1 VKGTWQG
8 SGTWQTSGLDVG
20 GLVAAA
26 AAIAAACWAA
36 EVVLQLLWYIV
47 AVLGAAIVGTV
58 LAVVAVQRR
67 VHQHAAMLEAT
78 RPARLEAVTGR
89 AVTTQA
95 APPAIVHYH
104 YHAAPGL
111 SPAGDIPLTR
121 VNLQAAPRVAI
132 DAPAREEGSHGRER
146 EDVP

>member
-95 APPAIVHYH
+95 PPAIVNNYGPQIHVYGDRGEQ
-104 YHAAPGL
+104 AAARIIRQAIPGT
-111 SPAGDIPLTR
+111 AGDPYTK
-121 VNLQAAPRVAI
+121 
-132 DAPAREEGSHGRER
+132 EGNT
-146 EDVP
+146 